1 MINFKLPFSLFLL
14 CISFTCLG
22 QYNGL
27 GFIYP
32 LDREVVVTGNYGE
45 IRPNHFHAGLDF
57 STDPV
62 KNLPIK
68 SVADGYVSRIK
79 IGSGGYGRVLYITH
93 ANGYVS
99 VYAHQKKYAQK
110 IDEYIKRIQIEQ
122 KKNEIEV
129 YPKVNDLPVKKGEV
143 LGYTGNSGSSTGP
156 HLHFEI
162 REEKSEIPI
171 NPLLVYDLKDDV
183 KPELTHVVIYSTADT
198 NNIKRISTI
207 PVKYIGDKLSLPKYT
222 QVLTENTFA
231 IGFSGF
237 DRANGSANKN
247 NIYEAKVLL
256 DDKIIYHHQLNNI
269 SFDNGRFVNVFSEK
283 EGGIKFQKCFSPSCF
298 DIAIYKS
305 LVNGGKIV
313 LNDTFPHKVSLQ
325 INDEK
330 GNRNALTFFVK
341 TKNLNGFTVN
351 TIKHN
356 VFCNQES
363 SIKKEDVE
371 VVIKSGT
378 LSKNSSIG
386 VYINKLGKAV
396 VGNKEENLL
405 KAFTLS
411 IKIPKAVKGKEDKM
425 VLMNENTCLVGA
437 YENGW
442 YKADS
447 KSFGMFG
454 LSYDTIAPTIA
465 LSPTKKG
472 ASITSTGSVTAA
484 TKFIKFKIGDNLS
497 GIADYS
503 IYVNGV
509 WQIAEYDAKSN
520 TVCCYFT
527 ELNPKT
533 IIIEVMDR
541 VGNKAVLNKDF

>member
-1 MINFKLPFSLFLL
+1 MINFRTLFFLFFVCFSSDFYA
-14 CISFTCLG
+14 

-57 STDPV
+57 STDPSL
-62 KNLPIK
+62 NLPIK

-93 ANGYVS
+93 NNGYVS
-99 VYAHQKKYAQK
+99 VYAHQKKYAKK
-110 IDEYIKRIQIEQ
+110 IDEYIKKLQIE
-122 KKNEIEV
+122 KKQNEIEV
-129 YPKVNDLPVKKGEV
+129 YPKANELLVKKGEV
-143 LGYTGNSGSSTGP
+143 IGYTGNSGSSTGP

-171 NPLLVYDLKDDV
+171 NPLLVYDVKDDV
-183 KPELTHVVIYSTADT
+183 KPELTHLAIYSMTDT
-198 NNIKRISTI
+198 NNIKRISSI

-231 IGFSGF
+231 IGFAGF
-237 DRANGSANKN
+237 DRANSNTNKN

-269 SFDNGRFVNVFSEK
+269 SFDNGRYVNVFSEK
-283 EGGIKFQKCFSPSCF
+283 EGGVKFQKCFSPTCY

-305 LVNGGKIV
+305 LINGGKIL
-313 LNDTFPHKVSLQ
+313 LNDTLPHKISLQ

-330 GNRNALTFFVK
+330 GNKNALTFFVK
-341 TKNLNGFTVN
+341 TRNLKGYTVN

-356 VFCNQES
+356 VFCNQDAN
-363 SIKKEDVE
+363 IKKEDVE
-371 VVIKSGT
+371 VLIKSGT
-378 LSKNSSIG
+378 LSKHASVG

-396 VGNKEENLL
+396 VGNKEEDLL

-411 IKIPKAVKGKEDKM
+411 IKVPNAIPGKENKM
-425 VLMNENTCLVGA
+425 VLINETHCMVGT

-442 YKADS
+442 LKAES
-447 KSFGMFG
+447 KSFGIFSYG
-454 LSYDTIAPTIA
+454 YDTVAPTIV
-465 LSPTKKG
+465 LPSSKKKT
-472 ASITSTGSVTAA
+472 SINSVR
-484 TKFIKFKIGDNLS
+484 FKVADNLS
-497 GIADYS
+497 GIADYH

-509 WQIAEYDAKSN
+509 WQIAEYDAKSATISCN
-520 TVCCYFT
+520 FSEAT
-527 ELNPKT
+527 PKT
-533 IIIEVMDR
+533 LKIEVIDR
-541 VGNKAVLNKDF
+541 VGNKAVLEKVIGF

>member
-1 MINFKLPFSLFLL
+1 M
-14 CISFTCLG
+14 
-22 QYNGL
+22 

-57 STDPV
+57 STDPSL
-62 KNLPIK
+62 NLPIK

-79 IGSGGYGRVLYITH
+79 IGSGGYGRVLYVTH

-110 IDEYIKRIQIEQ
+110 IDEYIKKIQLEQ

-129 YPKVNDLPVKKGEV
+129 YPKANDLPVKKGEV
-143 LGYTGNSGSSTGP
+143 IGYTGNSGSSTGP

-171 NPLLVYDLKDDV
+171 NPLLMYDVKDDI
-183 KPELTHVVIYSTADT
+183 KPELTHLAIYSAADT
-198 NNIKRISTI
+198 NSIKRISSL

-231 IGFSGF
+231 IGFAGF
-237 DRANGSANKN
+237 DRANGSTNKN

-269 SFDNGRFVNVFSEK
+269 SFDNGRYVNVFSEK
-283 EGGIKFQKCFSPSCF
+283 EGGVKFQKCFSPSCY

-305 LVNGGKIV
+305 LINGGKIV
-313 LNDTFPHKVSLQ
+313 LNDTLAHKISLQ
-325 INDEK
+325 VNDEK
-330 GNRNALTFFVK
+330 GNKNTLTFFVK
-341 TKNLNGFTVN
+341 TKNLKGYAVN

-356 VFCNQES
+356 VFCNQEA

-371 VVIKSGT
+371 VLIKAGT
-378 LSKNSSIG
+378 LTKNASVG

-396 VGNKEENLL
+396 VGNKDEDLL
-405 KAFTLS
+405 KAFTVS
-411 IKIPKAVKGKEDKM
+411 IKVPKAIKSKEDKM
-425 VLMNENTCLVGA
+425 VLMNEHTCLVGT

-442 YKADS
+442 FKTDS
-447 KSFGMFG
+447 KSFGMFD
-454 LSYDTIAPTIA
+454 LSYDTIAPTIV
-465 LSPTKKG
+465 LPSSKKKVSTS
-472 ASITSTGSVTAA
+472 SIRFKVT
-484 TKFIKFKIGDNLS
+484 DNLS
-497 GIADYS
+497 GIADYN
-503 IYVNGV
+503 IFINDV
-509 WQIAEYDAKSN
+509 WQIAEYDAKSA
-520 TVCCYFT
+520 TISCYFT
-527 ELNPKT
+527 EANPKT
-533 IIIEVMDR
+533 LKIEVTDR
-541 VGNKAVLNKDF
+541 VGNKTVVNKEL